1 MKMKKNGRGQ
11 ILRSLVLVTQLGI
24 NMMVPVF
31 MCVALGLFLDRTFG
45 WYTVLPLLVL
55 GFLAG
60 AKNVWR
66 MVKQVSGGEEQ
77 QDG

>member
-1 MKMKKNGRGQ
+1 MKKNGRGQ

-31 MCVALGLFLDRTFG
+31 MCVAIGLFLDQKFG
-45 WYTVLPLLVL
+45 WSTVLVFLVL

-66 MVKQVSGGEEQ
+66 MVKQVSSEEEQ
-77 QDG
+77 DG